1 MPLIGFDADQDVSRV
16 APAAVAA
23 GVRIFCRYL
32 KNLTAHEILAI
43 FGASKSA
50 GVKVGVLPIWETGA
64 QRALEG
70 ETAGHADGIAAR
82 AMATRLGFP
91 DTAPLCATA
100 DFDATAEQQAD
111 VLAYLSAFKQGTGTM
126 QYGGAPKLGVYAN
139 GAICQAAKAAG
150 IAEYAWVAGGSGMR
164 GTRAFIASG
173 LADLIQDVGDQRGL
187 NLGIAIDS
195 DYAPTA
201 ADPEQVGCWCG
212 DASQPVQPSPPAP
225 VATGEALP
233 ADAKVLQTFLRSSGL
248 YSGPIDGIVG
258 PQTQA
263 AVGAYYRR

>member
-23 GVRIFCRYL
+23 GVRIFGRYL

-43 FGASKSA
+43 FGAGKSA

-70 ETAGHADGIAAR
+70 ASSGHADGIAAR

-100 DFDATAEQQAD
+100 DFDATAEQQTA
-111 VLAYLSAFKQGTGTM
+111 VLAYFSAFKQAAGT
-126 QYGGAPKLGVYAN
+126 AAKLIVYAN
-139 GAICQAAKAAG
+139 GAICQSAKAAG

-187 NLGIAIDS
+187 NLGIAIDG
-195 DYAPTA
+195 DYAPA
-201 ADPEQVGCWCG
+201 ATDPEQVGCWCG

-225 VATGEALP
+225 PHFGGSHVMH
-233 ADAKVLQTFLRSSGL
+233 SG
-248 YSGPIDGIVG
+248 V
-258 PQTQA
+258 
-263 AVGAYYRR
+263 